1 MSHTAPFHTWLPV
14 CVQVLP
20 IHRVHVVRHGLV
32 GADVAVVV
40 PSVIIIAGIV
50 AVVGVGGVLVH
61 T

>member
-1 MSHTAPFHTWLPV
+1 
-14 CVQVLP
+14 
-20 IHRVHVVRHGLV
+20 LV

-40 PSVIIIAGIV
+40 PSAIIIAGIV